1 MAYQFTTPRLGAQP
15 IAETST
21 TKKHNI
27 GEIQQATDPTY
38 GNGEFIYL
46 LGVASTIVGSVV
58 SYNATTGQTTL
69 AVGGKRLPR
78 PVAVAMSANVAS
90 QYGWYQISGVAA
102 LAKKAASSFASGIAL
117 GLNSASSAGFVI
129 ASGTGK
135 EIQGCLLAA
144 VASAKS
150 DVLTCLCVINR
161 PRIQGRIT

>member
-1 MAYQFTTPRLGAQP
+1 MAYQILGNTVVPQK
-15 IAETST
+15 IADTST
-21 TKKHNI
+21 TKKVPI
-27 GEIQQATDPTY
+27 GTIVQAWDPTY
-38 GNGEFIYL
+38 GVGEFIYL
-46 LGVASTIVGSVV
+46 LGVASTIVGSVA

-78 PVAVAMSANVAS
+78 NVAISMSANVAN

-102 LAKKAASSFASGIAL
+102 VAKKAASSFAAGIAL

-135 EIQGCLLAA
+135 EIQGFLLAA

-161 PRIQGRIT
+161 PRVQGRIT

>member
-1 MAYQFTTPRLGAQP
+1 MAYQIIGQTAIPQA
-15 IAETST
+15 IDETST
-21 TKKHNI
+21 TKKVPI
-27 GEIQQATDPTY
+27 GQIVQARDPTY
-38 GNGEFIYL
+38 GVGEFIYL
-46 LGVASTIVGSVV
+46 LGVASTAVGNVV
-58 SYNATTGQTTL
+58 SYNATTGLTTL

-78 PVAVAMSANVAS
+78 SIAVAMSANVAD

-102 LAKKAASSFASGIAL
+102 VAKKATSSFASGIAL

-161 PRIQGRIT
+161 PHVQGRIT